1 MRMRS
6 MNLKRIIFF
15 IFSFF
20 SIAYLFFIYFT
31 ISSSE
36 KTNKKNPNTLKQIEV
51 KLEEKPFVCTKKCR
65 GREIL
70 NERNCV
76 CERKKYSI
84 CIVTN
89 EFYGV
94 DKHGGIGSSFYRLA
108 KFLSNLH
115 DYKVTIAYAGYP
127 FCTEGNKDKCEFKKW
142 RENYLK
148 EKIYFRV
155 LKEVEQFKGNEEMK
169 KSFKIFNWLKQ
180 NELQFDIIHFHD
192 YLGLGYYSMMSKKM
206 KISFD
211 KNILVNGLHGTSW
224 FVNLAQNRN
233 PYDLNILKMKY
244 FEEISLEFSDAVVS
258 PSKFYLNWINN
269 ETNIKLPTDQQ
280 VIPNIMNSNVIV
292 NKINAIEKQN
302 DIGHLV
308 FMGRFSPVK
317 GFDIFL
323 DALNELS
330 LDDQISSKIKKITF
344 LGNFESQDLP
354 KSIEKFFKIKTLK
367 WKSDWEVKYFIG
379 KDTTFCM
386 KYLLENKGL
395 AVIPSR
401 IETYSYV
408 VVELLHNKIPFI
420 ASNAGAI
427 PELMSSFQNQI
438 LFEPE
443 LNSLIDKLKNVL
455 NNGII
460 ITKPIHSIVEINQ
473 FWFDWHKKH
482 LLELQSLKKELTF
495 KKEEKERL
503 GSISVILTL
512 HSTDNLLNFF
522 ILKQFL
528 NQDFQD
534 FELIILHYYSNEEF
548 IFLKT
553 KFKKLKIRGLSF
565 QTSAAESKNMAAKL
579 STNDYL
585 LFFSSNEI
593 PKKNL
598 ISEFLNIFKFSNFKI
613 LFDFY
618 DYSPQLKSSMNQRQ
632 EIEIETL
639 KPTETILQHA
649 PSSNVEFFEPS
660 SDKSVFSIERNLFL
674 KFGGFEKDL
683 SLIQILNCEHWQI
696 NSKISLLVEDF
707 NVGVIP
713 KPLHWSLSLVD
724 RKLTPK
730 EEYLNLQCSKRVLG
744 FYLKNT
750 PSRIHGWLLFSWRKY
765 WKIKNKI

>member
-1 MRMRS
+1 MRRS
-6 MNLKRIIFF
+6 LNLKRIIFI

-20 SIAYLFFIYFT
+20 SIAYLFFIYFA
-31 ISSSE
+31 ISSSKE
-36 KTNKKNPNTLKQIEV
+36 KSPEILKPKV
-51 KLEEKPFVCTKKCR
+51 KLEEKPSLVCTKKCR

-70 NERNCV
+70 NEKNCI

-89 EFYGV
+89 EFSGV

-108 KFLSNLH
+108 KFLSKLH

-127 FCTEGNKDKCEFKKW
+127 FCTEGNKEKCEFKKW
-142 RENYLK
+142 KENYLK
-148 EKIYFRV
+148 ENIYFKV
-155 LKEVEQFKGNEEMK
+155 LKDVENFKGNDEMK

-180 NELQFDIIHFHD
+180 NEVQFDIIHFHD
-192 YLGLGYYSMMSKKM
+192 YLGLGYYTMMSKKM
-206 KISFD
+206 NIAF
-211 KNILVNGLHGTSW
+211 KNNLLVNGLHGTSW

-244 FEEISLEFSDAVVS
+244 FEEMSLEFSDAVVS

-269 ETNIKLPTDQQ
+269 ETRIKLPTDQQ
-280 VIPNIMNSNVIV
+280 VIPNIMNSNVI
-292 NKINAIEKQN
+292 INQIKEIERLK
-302 DIGHLV
+302 DISHVV

-323 DALNELS
+323 DALNELA

-354 KSIEKFFKIKTLK
+354 KSIDKFFKIKTLK

-386 KYLLENKGL
+386 KYLLDNKAL

-408 VVELLHNKIPFI
+408 VIELLHNKIPFI

-427 PELMSSFQNQI
+427 PELMSSSQNQI

-443 LNSLIDKLKNVL
+443 LNALIDKLKNVL
-455 NNGII
+455 NHGIL

-482 LLELQSLKKELTF
+482 LLELHSFKKELTSNE
-495 KKEEKERL
+495 EEKKKF
-503 GSISVILTL
+503 GSISVILSL
-512 HSTDNLLNFF
+512 YSTDNFLNFF

-528 NQDFQD
+528 NQDFKE
-534 FELIILHYYSNEEF
+534 FELIILHHYSNQEF
-548 IFLKT
+548 NFLKT
-553 KFKKLKIRGLSF
+553 NFKELKIRGLNF
-565 QTSAAESKNMAAKL
+565 QNSATESKNIAAKI
-579 STNDYL
+579 STNDFL

-598 ISEFLNIFKFSNFKI
+598 ISEFLNVFKFSNFKI

-618 DYSPQLKSSMNQRQ
+618 DFSPELKSSMNQRQ
-632 EIEIETL
+632 DIEIERL
-639 KPTETILQHA
+639 NPTETILQHS
-649 PSSNVEFFEPS
+649 PSSNVEFFEHS
-660 SDKSVFSIERNLFL
+660 SGKSVISIERNLFL
-674 KFGGFEKDL
+674 KFGGFEDDS
-683 SLIQILNCEHWQI
+683 SLIQILNCEHWQF
-696 NSKISLLVEDF
+696 NSKISLLIEDS

-724 RKLTPK
+724 QKLTPK
-730 EEYLNLQCSKRVLG
+730 EEYLNIQCSKRVLAY
-744 FYLKNT
+744 YLKNT
-750 PSRIHGWLLFSWRKY
+750 PPRIHGWLLFSWQKY
-765 WKIKNKI
+765 WQIKKKI